1 MMGCSRL
8 FTLAIGL
15 AAIAASAEA
24 AALEARAPFIC
35 SSNEVFECGRGAGCK
50 RTDPDAIDA
59 PAFLLVD
66 TAKNEIRPLPQREAG
81 PASTIERSMRIDN
94 KLILQGA
101 EDGREGVRDGLGW
114 TLSVAEDT
122 GHMVLT
128 ASGENAGFVIFGN
141 CTALPQ

>member
-1 MMGCSRL
+1 M

-15 AAIAASAEA
+15 AAIGVSAEA

-35 SSNEVFECGRGAGCK
+35 SSNEIFECGRVAGCE
-50 RTDPDAIDA
+50 RVAPDDIGA

-66 TAKNEIRPLPQREAG
+66 IEKNEIRPLPQREGG
-81 PASTIERSMRIDN
+81 PASTIERMERVDN

-141 CTALPQ
+141 CTGLPQ

>member
-1 MMGCSRL
+1 MGCSRL

-15 AAIAASAEA
+15 AVIAVSAQA
-24 AALEARAPFIC
+24 AALEARVPFIC
-35 SSNEVFECGRGAGCK
+35 SSNEVFECDRGADCK
-50 RTDPDAIDA
+50 RTTPEAIDA
-59 PAFLLVD
+59 SALLLVD
-66 TAKNEIRPLPQREAG
+66 TEKNEIRPLPQQEAG
-81 PASTIERSMRIDN
+81 PISTIERVERIDN

-128 ASGENAGFVIFGN
+128 ASGEDVGFVIFGI
-141 CTALPQ
+141 CTVLPQ